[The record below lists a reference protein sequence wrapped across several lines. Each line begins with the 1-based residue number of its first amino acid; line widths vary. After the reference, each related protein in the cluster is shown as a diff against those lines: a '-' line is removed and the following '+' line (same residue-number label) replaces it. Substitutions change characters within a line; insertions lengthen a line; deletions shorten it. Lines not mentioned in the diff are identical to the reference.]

1 MNGLVLLNY
10 HVYFASLNCLFD
22 FKVIGYFV
30 FIMYVLLAK
39 RSLETAWNCMI
50 LHFLVVVAFSIY
62 ESSANLSFLSFTIE
76 YLLPAFSSFCFF
88 LHRWFSL
95 LRYIFFFFF
104 FGDPKNGDWKLL
116 NPLELF
122 FFFSVC
128 LQSLIIR
135 FLFYFVLFFN
145 IEINFNV
152 TYRCPFRFFNLQL
165 LFVLYW

>member
-104 FGDPKNGDWKLL
+104 GIPRTEIESYWILL
-116 NPLELF
+116 N
-122 FFFSVC
+122 FFFS
-128 LQSLIIR
+128 
-135 FLFYFVLFFN
+135 FLSVYNRL
-145 IEINFNV
+145 
-152 TYRCPFRFFNLQL
+152 
-165 LFVLYW
+165 